1 MIERILDECSQRR
14 TCPLNRKEFDETFTG
29 ADLTIQVRA
38 AIDFA
43 QQHDLAFARSTG
55 DQLFVFSRLPKAP
68 EPGRG
73 QQPRNGRNGR
83 NGRREKQQG
92 QGRHHRPGSK
102 RKSQGG
108 AARRPIGRSF

>member
-68 EPGRG
+68 EAGRGG
-73 QQPRNGRNGR
+73 QQPRNA
-83 NGRREKQQG
+83 RRQRPQPG
-92 QGRHHRPGSK
+92 HRRSGSK
-102 RKSQGG
+102 RKPQG
-108 AARRPIGRSF
+108 AARRPIGRAF